1 MNTPRKLPTFLSDG
15 IKILSVPNSPFR
27 REAEMSVIMERRK
40 RFRAMHEDGCFV
52 LPSPWDVGTA
62 RMMQQLGFG
71 AVATTSAGLAWSIG
85 RPQYEITLDDVVE
98 HLSSICENIDLPV
111 TADFESGFAKDPEG
125 VGINV
130 DVVVDTGIA
139 GFSIEDR
146 DVDRDAAIYETRLAI
161 ERIRA
166 ARESIDH
173 FGYGVVLAAQT
184 DGLLIDPTSFT
195 STTDRLVAF
204 ADAGADC
211 LCAPGVRNKQDI
223 ASMVRA
229 VAPKPLG
236 VLMMDLELTVGELA
250 DVGVRRIGVGS
261 GLAQI
266 AWDALL
272 SAARNMQTSSFDGLY
287 CHTSDAELNDRF
299 GKFLSYK

>member
-1 MNTPRKLPTFLSDG
+1 
-15 IKILSVPNSPFR
+15 
-27 REAEMSVIMERRK
+27 
-40 RFRAMHEDGCFV
+40 
-52 LPSPWDVGTA
+52 
-62 RMMQQLGFG
+62 MQQLGFD
-71 AVATTSAGLAWSIG
+71 AVATTSAGLAWSLG

-98 HLSSICENIDLPV
+98 HLSSICEKIDLPV

-146 DVDRDAAIYETRLAI
+146 DVDKNAAIYEARLAI
-161 ERIRA
+161 ERIQA

-184 DGLLIDPTSFT
+184 DGLLIDPVSIT

-211 LCAPGVRNKQDI
+211 LCAAGVRNRRDI

-236 VLMMDLELTVGELA
+236 VLMIDSELTVGELA
-250 DVGVRRIGVGS
+250 DMGVRRIGVGG
-261 GLAQI
+261 GLAQV

-272 SAARNMQTSSFDGLY
+272 SAARNMQTTSFDGLY
-287 CHTSDAELNDRF
+287 SDTSDAELNARF
-299 GKFLSYK
+299 GKFR

>member
-1 MNTPRKLPTFLSDG
+1 
-15 IKILSVPNSPFR
+15 
-27 REAEMSVIMERRK
+27 MSAIMERRK

-98 HLSSICENIDLPV
+98 HLSSICEKIDLPV

-130 DVVVDTGIA
+130 DVVADTGIA

-146 DVDRDAAIYETRLAI
+146 DEDKGTTIYEMRLAT
-161 ERIRA
+161 ERIQA

-173 FGYGVVLAAQT
+173 FGHDVVLAAQT
-184 DGLLIDPTSFT
+184 DGLLIDPTSVT

-204 ADAGADC
+204 AEAGADC
-211 LCAPGVRNKQDI
+211 LCAAGVRNRRDI

-250 DVGVRRIGVGS
+250 DMGVRRIGVGG

-272 SAARNMQTSSFDGLY
+272 SAARDMQTISFDGLY
-287 CHTSDAELNDRF
+287 CNTSDSELNDRF
-299 GKFLSYK
+299 GKFL

>member
-1 MNTPRKLPTFLSDG
+1 
-15 IKILSVPNSPFR
+15 
-27 REAEMSVIMERRK
+27 MSVIMERRK
-40 RFRAMHEDGCFV
+40 RFRALHEDGCFV
-52 LPSPWDVGTA
+52 LPGPWDIGTA

-98 HLSSICENIDLPV
+98 HLSSICEKIDLPV

-146 DVDRDAAIYETRLAI
+146 DVDRNAGIYEIRLAT
-161 ERIRA
+161 ERIQA
-166 ARESIDH
+166 AREAIDH

-184 DGLLIDPTSFT
+184 DGLLIDPTSIT
-195 STTDRLVAF
+195 SATDRLVAF
-204 ADAGADC
+204 AEAGADC
-211 LCAPGVRNKQDI
+211 LCVAGVRNKRDI
-223 ASMVRA
+223 AAMVRA

-236 VLMMDLELTVGELA
+236 VLMMDLEMTVGELA

-261 GLAQI
+261 SLAQI

-272 SAARNMQTSSFDGLY
+272 SAARNMQTISFDGIY
-287 CHTSDAELNDRF
+287 SNTSDAELNHRF
-299 GKFLSYK
+299 GEFL